1 MARDGRG
8 ILRIAFACDT
18 PSSKLSQVHRR
29 KPISQPLQMHVRRT
43 FLRECDAVH
52 TRPNSSGHF
61 GTIQTGPPGA
71 GNDRSR
77 LRLSHCRGPM
87 VSICW
92 TTRPSP
98 PVWLLPV
105 ANRRSPSKSRN
116 PKSALYFMV
125 FKSFPRSELP
135 AARRETTL
143 LGSCGT
149 DR

>member
-29 KPISQPLQMHVRRT
+29 KPISQPLQVHVRRT

-77 LRLSHCRGPM
+77 HQAEPLPGANGLD
-87 VSICW
+87 
-92 TTRPSP
+92 
-98 PVWLLPV
+98 LLDHEAKP
-105 ANRRSPSKSRN
+105 ASLAAASREQEK
-116 PKSALYFMV
+116 P
-125 FKSFPRSELP
+125 
-135 AARRETTL
+135 
-143 LGSCGT
+143 
-149 DR
+149 